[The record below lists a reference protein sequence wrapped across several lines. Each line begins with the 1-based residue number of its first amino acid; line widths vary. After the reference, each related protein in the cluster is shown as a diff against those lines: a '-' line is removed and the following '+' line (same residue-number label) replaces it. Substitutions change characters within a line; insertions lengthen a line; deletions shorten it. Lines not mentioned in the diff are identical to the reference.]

1 MKKIIKEVIEVI
13 KNTINKEEF
22 ITKHKTNEK
31 DFTRKRKLGFRE
43 IVYFVLGL
51 SNSCLDFEKD
61 CFCDVFKIKGVSNA
75 AVCKARDKVKFTAF
89 RELLYVTQQLIPA
102 KNKYKGYNIIAVDG
116 VKGELP
122 NTKEIKD
129 NYKLTKG
136 CLYPQFHAVTSF
148 DVLNSKFIDAEIEM
162 ETANERK
169 LAYKLL
175 ENHIPG
181 KDIILYGRGFASVAL
196 IQKLE
201 EKGIYFVARVSKSF
215 IKEINEFTKQ
225 KTLDKTIHIDYTQE
239 RARKSKVK
247 DVELPYSFDLRCVR
261 IFLKSKQQEILITN
275 LPRKEFKRKDVG
287 HLYSLRWGIEAGFN
301 HLKNALYLEV
311 FVGIK
316 ENSIKQEFY
325 SILIKYNITMLF
337 TEEAKIM
344 EINNKKT
351 LKLEY
356 KPNIRKTAVFVV
368 KNIFK
373 MLYSSIKGLTKIIND
388 ILCNVVK
395 FKSAIRKNR
404 TFLRKKNSSKYS
416 VGYKRNFLLS

>member
-13 KNTINKEEF
+13 KNTINKEDF

-43 IVYFVLGL
+43 IMYFVLGL

-61 CFCDVFKIKGVSNA
+61 YFCDVFKIENVSNA
-75 AVCKARDKVKFTAF
+75 AICKARDKVKFTAY
-89 RELLYVTQQLIPA
+89 RELLSVTQQFIPA
-102 KNKYKGYNIIAVDG
+102 QNKYKGYNVIAVDG

-122 NTKEIKD
+122 NTKEIKN
-129 NYKLTKG
+129 NYKLPES

-148 DVLNSKFIDAEIEM
+148 DVLNSKFIDAEMEM

-175 ENHIPG
+175 ENHIPE
-181 KDIILYGRGFASVAL
+181 KDIILYDRGFASVAL

-215 IKEINEFTKQ
+215 IKEVNEFTQQ
-225 KTLDKTIHIDYTQE
+225 KALDKTVHIEYTQE
-239 RARKSKVK
+239 RAKKSKVK
-247 DVELPYSFDLRCVR
+247 DVKLPYCFDLRCVR

-275 LPRKEFKRKDVG
+275 LPTEDFKRKDIG
-287 HLYSLRWGIEAGFN
+287 HLYSLRWGIEVGFN
-301 HLKNALYLEV
+301 HLKNALYLEA

-344 EINNKKT
+344 EMNNKK
-351 LKLEY
+351 
-356 KPNIRKTAVFVV
+356 N
-368 KNIFK
+368 FK
-373 MLYSSIKGLTKIIND
+373 
-388 ILCNVVK
+388 
-395 FKSAIRKNR
+395 
-404 TFLRKKNSSKYS
+404 
-416 VGYKRNFLLS
+416 VGV

>member
-31 DFTRKRKLGFRE
+31 DFTRKRKLGFKE

-51 SNSCLDFEKD
+51 SNSCFDFEKD
-61 CFCDVFKIKGVSNA
+61 CFCDVFKIEEVSNA

-89 RELLYVTQQLIPA
+89 RELLSITQQRIPA

-122 NTKEIKD
+122 NTKEIKEH
-129 NYKLTKG
+129 YKLSKG

-148 DVLNSKFIDAEIEM
+148 DVLNGKFIDAEFEM
-162 ETANERK
+162 ETANEHQ

-181 KDIILYGRGFASVAL
+181 KDIILYDRGFPSVAL

-201 EKGIYFVARVSKSF
+201 EKGIYFIARVSKSF
-215 IKEINEFTKQ
+215 IKEVNEFTKQ
-225 KTLDKTIHIDYTQE
+225 KALDKTIHVDYTQE
-239 RARKSKVK
+239 RVRRNKVK
-247 DVELPYSFDLRCVR
+247 DVKLPYSFDLRCVR
-261 IFLKSKQQEILITN
+261 IFLKSEQQEILITN
-275 LPRKEFKRKDVG
+275 LPREEFKRKDIG
-287 HLYSLRWGIEAGFN
+287 HLYSLRWGIEVGFN
-301 HLKNALYLEV
+301 HLKNALYLES

-344 EINNKKT
+344 EMNNKK
-351 LKLEY
+351 
-356 KPNIRKTAVFVV
+356 N
-368 KNIFK
+368 FK
-373 MLYSSIKGLTKIIND
+373 IG
-388 ILCNVVK
+388 V
-395 FKSAIRKNR
+395 
-404 TFLRKKNSSKYS
+404 
-416 VGYKRNFLLS
+416 

>member
-43 IVYFVLGL
+43 IMYFVLGL

-75 AVCKARDKVKFTAF
+75 AVCKAMCKVKFTAF
-89 RELLYVTQQLIPA
+89 MELLYVTQQLIPA

-116 VKGELP
+116 VKSELP

-181 KDIILYGRGFASVAL
+181 KDIILYDRGFASVAL

-275 LPRKEFKRKDVG
+275 LPRKEFKRKDTG
-287 HLYSLRWGIEAGFN
+287 HLYSLRRGIKAGFN
-301 HLKNALYLEV
+301 HLKNALYLEA

-351 LKLEY
+351 LKPKY
-356 KPNIRKTAVFVV
+356 KPNIRKTAVF
-368 KNIFK
+368 
-373 MLYSSIKGLTKIIND
+373 L
-388 ILCNVVK
+388 
-395 FKSAIRKNR
+395 
-404 TFLRKKNSSKYS
+404 
-416 VGYKRNFLLS
+416 

>member
-13 KNTINKEEF
+13 KNIINKEEF
-22 ITKHKTNEK
+22 IIKYKTSGK

-136 CLYPQFHAVTSF
+136 CLYPQFHAVTFF
-148 DVLNSKFIDAEIEM
+148 DVLNSKFTDAETGM
-162 ETANERK
+162 ETANEHKSACK
-169 LAYKLL
+169 LSG
-175 ENHIPG
+175 NHMPG
-181 KDIILYGRGFASVAL
+181 RNIILYGRGSASVAL

-201 EKGIYFVARVSKSF
+201 EKGIYFVTRVSKSF

-239 RARKSKVK
+239 RTRKSKVK

-275 LPRKEFKRKDVG
+275 LPRKEFKRKDTG
-287 HLYSLRWGIEAGFN
+287 HLYSLRRGIKAGFN
-301 HLKNALYLEV
+301 HLKNALYLEA

-356 KPNIRKTAVFVV
+356 KPNIRKTAVF
-368 KNIFK
+368 
-373 MLYSSIKGLTKIIND
+373 L
-388 ILCNVVK
+388 
-395 FKSAIRKNR
+395 
-404 TFLRKKNSSKYS
+404 
-416 VGYKRNFLLS
+416 